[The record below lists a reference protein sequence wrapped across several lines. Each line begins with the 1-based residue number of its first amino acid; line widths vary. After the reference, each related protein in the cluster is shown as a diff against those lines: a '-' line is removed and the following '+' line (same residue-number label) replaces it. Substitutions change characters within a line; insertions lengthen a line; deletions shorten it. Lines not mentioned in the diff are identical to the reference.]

1 MRRKDN
7 ALMLSIGM
15 ETRQIYRMLFYE
27 NIFMILR
34 TYLISIP
41 ISIALS
47 SLFYINF
54 LDASISFSYS
64 VSIIIYTFIL
74 LLIMM
79 LMILYMEYR
88 IMKQKTIDV

>member
-27 NIFMILR
+27 NISMILR
-34 TYLISIP
+34 TYL

-79 LMILYMEYR
+79 LMILYMGYR